1 MFVSYSQNFEDVL
14 LWRCFRDVE
23 CGFYIDVG
31 AQDPVVDS
39 VSRAFYENG
48 WRGCH
53 VEPTFQYAE
62 MLRRDRPDELVF
74 QLALGRENGVA
85 DFWTIEGTGL
95 STMDQAIADDHG
107 KRGFVATRGVVP
119 VITLD
124 ELFARLGRDE
134 VHWLK
139 IDVEGGEKSVLEG
152 WKLSAIRP
160 WVLVLESTR
169 PMTTTEDYLEWE
181 PFVLDKGYEFSK
193 FDGLNRFYVH
203 RAHLDLKNV
212 LAPSPNVFDG
222 FSLSGSSTHS
232 FSALLKHRSDELEH
246 QASEARRQVEQ
257 AIDRVGTLE
266 HSLTA
271 AGSRLEQVQAC
282 MHAAEGRAQ
291 SAESRAQSAEFRAQ
305 SAESRNQLAEAR
317 ALMADARIHMAD
329 ARILEADGRVKEADA
344 RILEADGRVKEAEV
358 RILEQAERANEA
370 DFRALNAEVESI
382 QAKQAARDAEL
393 RTRDAASKVQ
403 ELEVRLAEAV
413 NQQAA
418 SREELSLRA
427 VEVTALEIRAG
438 ELLQHNREH
447 WQRIEAQAAELQQ
460 RYADIEYWHGR
471 VLLLHGS
478 TSWRLTAPLRVI
490 GRWLKREGIAQSSQ
504 SLAVSGKQMLKPF
517 AVGAMSAVMKRPK
530 LRRCLGRLAR
540 KVPGLHG
547 HGLAFA
553 RKAGLLPGYVAAPLP
568 VIQASSAPLVR
579 NDVLQ
584 LPEADS
590 ASMSGTACF
599 FYRELSQATLAARH
613 GSE

>member
-14 LWRCFRDVE
+14 LWRCFKDIKG
-23 CGFYIDVG
+23 GFYIDVG

-53 VEPTFQYAE
+53 VEPTSQYAE

-74 QLALGRENGVA
+74 QLALGRENGAA

-107 KRGFVATRGVVP
+107 KRGFAAARGIVP

-139 IDVEGGEKSVLEG
+139 IDVEGGEKAVLEG
-152 WKLSAIRP
+152 WQSSAIRP
-160 WVLVLESTR
+160 RVLVLESTR
-169 PMTTTEDYLEWE
+169 PLTTVEDYLEWE
-181 PFVLDKGYEFSK
+181 PFVLDKGYEFAK

-203 RAHLDLKNV
+203 KSYLELKNV
-212 LAPSPNVFDG
+212 LAISPNVFDG
-222 FSLSGSSTHS
+222 FSLSGTSTHS
-232 FSALLKHRSDELEH
+232 FCALNQRHSDELQSHVSEVRH
-246 QASEARRQVEQ
+246 QAEQ
-257 AIDRVGTLE
+257 AIARVGTLE
-266 HSLTA
+266 HALTD
-271 AGSRLEQVQAC
+271 AGSRLEQAQAC
-282 MHAAEGRAQ
+282 MHAAEDRAQ

-305 SAESRNQLAEAR
+305 AAESRSQLAEAR
-317 ALMADARIHMAD
+317 ALVADARIQTAD
-329 ARILEADGRVKEADA
+329 ARVLEAEGRVKDADA
-344 RILEADGRVKEAEV
+344 R
-358 RILEQAERANEA
+358 
-370 DFRALNAEVESI
+370 ALSAEVESI
-382 QAKQAARDAEL
+382 QATQAARDAEL
-393 RTRDAASKVQ
+393 RTRDAASKAQ
-403 ELEVRLAEAV
+403 ELEVCLAEAV
-413 NQQAA
+413 RQQAA

-427 VEVTALEIRAG
+427 AETTTLETRAG
-438 ELLQHNREH
+438 ELLQHNREY

-504 SLAVSGKQMLKPF
+504 SLAVSGNQMLKPF

-530 LRRCLGRLAR
+530 FRRCLGRLAR

-553 RKAGLLPGYVAAPLP
+553 RKAGLLPGYVAAPSP
-568 VIQASSAPLVR
+568 VIQSSSTPPVH

-599 FYRELSQATLAARH
+599 FYRELSRAILAARH